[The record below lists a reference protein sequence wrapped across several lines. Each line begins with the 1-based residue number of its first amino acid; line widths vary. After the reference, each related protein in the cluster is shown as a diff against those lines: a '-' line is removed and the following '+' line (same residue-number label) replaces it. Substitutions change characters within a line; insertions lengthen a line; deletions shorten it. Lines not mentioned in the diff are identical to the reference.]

1 MDFYGYKVFDILC
14 EMVPGYLQLE
24 GEKLKMYTEV
34 VALAAATHI
43 RQRDIAKMPTDQLKW
58 DSKNIQIQ
66 QKKGKKS
73 VNRKRGTKHK

>member
-58 DSKNIQIQ
+58 DSKHIQIQ
-66 QKKGKKS
+66 QKKGQEISQQKK
-73 VNRKRGTKHK
+73 RDQT